1 MAHTSDLTAA
11 IDDDATIAGTGSINL
26 VNQALNLRLTAVL
39 SREFSDFAGGTR
51 VGGIMTTVLA
61 NQRGELVVPMLV
73 TGTMPHP
80 QFAPDVER
88 IAEMKLRNLVPDLRN
103 PQKLS
108 TAIEGIVGAITGRG
122 AKPPAPPPSQPEE
135 DEGNQAQPAPQPE
148 PKDPAKQI
156 EDALRQLLGGRKT
169 KEQPP
174 AK

>member
-1 MAHTSDLTAA
+1 
-11 IDDDATIAGTGSINL
+11 

-51 VGGIMTTVLA
+51 VGGIMATVLA

-73 TGTMPHP
+73 TGTMQQP
-80 QFAPDVER
+80 QFAPDAER

-122 AKPPAPPPSQPEE
+122 AKPPTPPSQ
-135 DEGNQAQPAPQPE
+135 DNEGTQAQPAPQPE
-148 PKDPAKQI
+148 PKDPATQI
-156 EDALRQLLGGRKT
+156 EDALRKLLGGRKT

-174 AK
+174 GK